1 MKEVILCHGFL
12 ARVFLDL
19 SIPIPQDVVAAAT
32 ITGTT
37 DTGNEQYALVRNSME
52 LSSLVRKIPLSQ
64 LEKALTAV
72 GASAQFNGTYANA
85 PISLPA
91 VTIAAQIVLQPHEW
105 PMFACHASESLPIAA
120 IMFRIPKG
128 RRPNVLVLFHFLC
141 FARLHCQIES
151 KAPRCRVHFVHL
163 PNYAIRYI
171 VLRNL
176 EIINLLCC
184 KCNVKFGLPPSQGC
198 SPRDVWRNF

>member
-37 DTGNEQYALVRNSME
+37 DTGNERDALDRNSME

-91 VTIAAQIVLQPHEW
+91 VTIAA
-105 PMFACHASESLPIAA
+105 
-120 IMFRIPKG
+120 K
-128 RRPNVLVLFHFLC
+128 
-141 FARLHCQIES
+141 
-151 KAPRCRVHFVHL
+151 
-163 PNYAIRYI
+163 
-171 VLRNL
+171 
-176 EIINLLCC
+176 
-184 KCNVKFGLPPSQGC
+184 
-198 SPRDVWRNF
+198 